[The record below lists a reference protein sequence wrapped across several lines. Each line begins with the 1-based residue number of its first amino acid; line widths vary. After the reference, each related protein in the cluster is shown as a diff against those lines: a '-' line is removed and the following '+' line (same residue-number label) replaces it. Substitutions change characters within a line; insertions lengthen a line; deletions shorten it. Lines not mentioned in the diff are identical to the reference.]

1 MSKPMI
7 ARLFFPTLLGLLTV
21 LAVEARAQHVLTLDD
36 ALRIALDRSIGAR
49 RAREQLRAS
58 EASAEAARRSL
69 YSTVDITLDAPAYS
83 RTLLPQFNT
92 ETGRTEFFP
101 LERLQWSSRLDIN
114 QPLIWTNSTL
124 TLSGMLYRQD
134 QKDDRPGGAFY
145 RDYYTDLA
153 VQLRQP
159 LFVPNAQR
167 MALRRARMDYEEALS
182 EYQRATLD
190 LRFDVTQRFYQLYAA
205 QERSIIQEDR
215 VRQEE
220 ESFTVGKRKY
230 RAGLIAEVEA
240 LQFEVDL
247 AAARNDLFSAQNA
260 LRAQANSFKHRIG
273 LPLADSLRL
282 LLSDTTV
289 TAVMIDAVEALALA
303 RWTRTDVQ
311 RALNDIER
319 GEMALDETRGSRRIR
334 GDLLLSYG
342 LNNNDEQFASLYNE
356 LRDTRRATLTV
367 SIPVFDWGR
376 HAQEVEAAEARL
388 RSAQLT
394 AEDLDM
400 TVEREIGELID
411 RIASASRRAD
421 ILLQSR
427 VIAEIANDI
436 STKRYEVGTIGSTE
450 LAQAR
455 ARLLQARLGAL
466 EAVID
471 YHIALADLTR
481 WTGMNFKTRERV
493 TDTR

>member
-1 MSKPMI
+1 M
-7 ARLFFPTLLGLLTV
+7 
-21 LAVEARAQHVLTLDD
+21 
-36 ALRIALDRSIGAR
+36 
-49 RAREQLRAS
+49 
-58 EASAEAARRSL
+58 
-69 YSTVDITLDAPAYS
+69 
-83 RTLLPQFNT
+83 
-92 ETGRTEFFP
+92 
-101 LERLQWSSRLDIN
+101 
-114 QPLIWTNSTL
+114 
-124 TLSGMLYRQD
+124 
-134 QKDDRPGGAFY
+134 
-145 RDYYTDLA
+145 
-153 VQLRQP
+153 
-159 LFVPNAQR
+159 
-167 MALRRARMDYEEALS
+167 
-182 EYQRATLD
+182 
-190 LRFDVTQRFYQLYAA
+190 
-205 QERSIIQEDR
+205 
-215 VRQEE
+215 
-220 ESFTVGKRKY
+220 
-230 RAGLIAEVEA
+230 
-240 LQFEVDL
+240 
-247 AAARNDLFSAQNA
+247 
-260 LRAQANSFKHRIG
+260 
-273 LPLADSLRL
+273 
-282 LLSDTTV
+282 
-289 TAVMIDAVEALALA
+289 
-303 RWTRTDVQ
+303 
-311 RALNDIER
+311 
-319 GEMALDETRGSRRIR
+319 
-334 GDLLLSYG
+334 
-342 LNNNDEQFASLYNE
+342 
-356 LRDTRRATLTV
+356 RDTRRATLTV